1 MSNISLDALGGDSKS
16 SEHEKQ
22 GDNMKV
28 VTILG
33 IGRVKD
39 KFEDR
44 PIYKYDKRLEHLYIL
59 KKQRYTNM
67 LALLVDN
74 FDPQDIIPIFTM
86 DAKTSQTAVLKNEF
100 QDEHIEI
107 FNDKN
112 FISNDKDIYKILRI
126 INDTISD
133 EDEYIIDLTH
143 GFRHI
148 PILATI
154 SLISQNLNNT
164 DKIKHIFFAK
174 ETDPYKEYE
183 IIDLKEY
190 LEFANM
196 SYMLETFDKN
206 YTVSFVAAFENEDFE
221 NLRGELAKFS
231 NDILSNSLKALD
243 NRFDVILEYIE
254 NIKKNEQIFTFQASL
269 DKIKRHVEELKQIS
283 QKEDF
288 QKLYEMAKVF
298 NQKGYLL
305 NAITLLF
312 EGIGRYCASRLEKI
326 SPKVETYVKEFK
338 NSEIFDSYDLTNQS
352 RNLVKVG
359 RNMKSY
365 LFGTEKARAH
375 FGLSET
381 KAREY
386 LADIKN
392 LICDRL
398 EAIPNIEE
406 FKSFI
411 FDAEKFRNNLAHG
424 NSSDEIKNT
433 KLNFK
438 NLLDDYKKFCIDGD
452 ILG

>member
-1 MSNISLDALGGDSKS
+1 
-16 SEHEKQ
+16 
-22 GDNMKV
+22 MKV

-33 IGRVKD
+33 KACVKET
-39 KFEDR
+39 KEI
-44 PIYKYDKRLEHLYIL
+44 PIYEYDEKLKNSYSL

-67 LALLVDN
+67 LPLLIDN
-74 FDPQDIIPIFTM
+74 FGVQNIVPIFTKE
-86 DAKTSQTAVLKNEF
+86 ARETQIQVLETEFKTS
-100 QDEHIEI
+100 HIEI

-112 FISNDKDIYKILRI
+112 FIRGDTNFYEILRI
-126 INDTISD
+126 INEATN
-133 EDEYIIDLTH
+133 EDNEYIIDLTH

-148 PILATI
+148 PILAAI
-154 SLISQNLNNT
+154 SLISQSLSDTN
-164 DKIKHIFFAK
+164 KIKHIFFAK
-174 ETDPYKEYE
+174 EMNPNKEYE

-254 NIKKNEQIFTFQASL
+254 KIKKNEQIFTFQASF
-269 DKIKRHVEELKQIS
+269 DKIKRHVEELKLIS
-283 QKEDF
+283 KKRDY
-288 QKLYEMAKVF
+288 QKLYEMSEVL
-298 NQKGYLL
+298 NLKGYLL

-312 EGIGRYCASRLEKI
+312 EATGYYCARGIEKI
-326 SPKVETYVKEFK
+326 SPKIEAYVREFK

-352 RNLVKVG
+352 RNLVKIG

-365 LFGTEKARAH
+365 LFGTEKARTC
-375 FGLSET
+375 FKLSEK

-398 EAIPNIEE
+398 ETIPNIKE
-406 FKSFI
+406 FRNFI
-411 FDAEKFRNNLAHG
+411 FDAENLRNNLAHS
-424 NSSDEIKNT
+424 NSSDEIKNP
-433 KLNFK
+433 KLSFK
-438 NLLDDYKKFCIDGD
+438 KLLDDYKKFCIDDD
-452 ILG
+452 ILSWKLDGSIKKFV